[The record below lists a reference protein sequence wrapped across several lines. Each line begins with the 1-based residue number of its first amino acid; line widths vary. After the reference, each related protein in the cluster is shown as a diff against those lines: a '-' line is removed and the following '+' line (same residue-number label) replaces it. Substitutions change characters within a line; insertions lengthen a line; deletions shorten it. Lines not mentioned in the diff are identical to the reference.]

1 MYSIFDVDPRDADL
15 LEVIG
20 KKSKF
25 WFEHESMGKCIFKY
39 SRPNTGEHWAEKI
52 IDELCVFLKIP
63 HAKYEIAK
71 CKNQL
76 GSLTPIF
83 VPPNGRLVHGNEL
96 LSRRVPGY
104 PENNFYQVRQHT
116 LKIVLAIMKSKD
128 VYAPLGGG
136 KGDEIN
142 TALGYFIGYLML
154 DTLVANQDRHHQNW
168 GLILTDDIRVHLSP
182 TFDHAAGLGMNE
194 VDAKRQDRLTTRD
207 HGRSMETYVG
217 RARSALYLT
226 DSSHKPMHTIQTFI
240 EAAKSDPMSGEI
252 WLSRVHDLDMN
263 AVREIFERV
272 PRELI
277 SETAIIF
284 SMKIIELNKERL
296 LKLRGTLS

>member
-1 MYSIFDVDPRDADL
+1 MYSVLNVDSRDADL
-15 LEVIG
+15 LEVVG

-25 WFEHESMGKCIFKY
+25 WFEHESMGRCIFKY
-39 SRPNTGEHWAEKI
+39 SRPNTGEHWAEKVV
-52 IDELCVFLKIP
+52 DELCVLLKIP

-71 CKNQL
+71 CNNQL

-83 VPPNGRLVHGNEL
+83 VPHNGRLVHGNEL
-96 LSRRVPGY
+96 LSKRVPGY
-104 PENNFYQVRQHT
+104 PGNNFYQVRQHT

-128 VYAPLGGG
+128 VHAPLHEDKEG
-136 KGDEIN
+136 EIN

-194 VDAKRQDRLTTRD
+194 VDTKRQDRLTTRD

-226 DSSHKPMHTIQTFI
+226 DSSKKPMHTIQAFI
-240 EAAKSDPMSGEI
+240 EAAKSDYISGEI
-252 WLSRVHDLDMN
+252 WLSRIHDLNMN
-263 AVREIFERV
+263 AVRDIFERI
-272 PRELI
+272 PSYLI
-277 SETAIIF
+277 SETAIKF